1 MERDILLSPRSIFKI
16 LIIGDHNTGKTSLLY
31 KYLNFSYIANITTGY
46 ELNVHYLNLQNKNFC
61 FTILDLSG
69 HSSYNKMLEKLIQEY
84 NSDAIIYV
92 FDLSYHPSFANLDY
106 WLDISNNKCSNS
118 FNILIGNK
126 SDKSERGVSS
136 IKIKKFCKKND
147 LVYFETSVID
157 NNNIKE
163 AFDFLFMNLIKQKD
177 AIDNKPKI
185 EQPKRNCCFINL
197 NF

>member
-1 MERDILLSPRSIFKI
+1 MERDILLSPRSIFKVLI
-16 LIIGDHNTGKTSLLY
+16 LGDHSTGKTSLLY
-31 KYLNFSYIANITTGY
+31 KYMNFSYMANITTGY
-46 ELNVHYLNLQNKNFC
+46 EQNVHYVSIQNKNFC
-61 FTILDLSG
+61 FNIFDLSG
-69 HSSYNKMLEKLIQEY
+69 HSSYNKMVEKLIDQY

-92 FDLSYHPSFANLDY
+92 FDLSYHSSFANLDY
-106 WLDISNNKCSNS
+106 WLEISNNKCSNS

-126 SDKSERGVSS
+126 SDKPKRAVSS
-136 IKIKKFCKKND
+136 TKIKKFSEKND

-157 NNNIKE
+157 NSNIKE
-163 AFDFLFMNLIKQKD
+163 AFDFLFMNLIKQKV